1 MESLSTFFYSLP
13 RKINVIKMPTVVEQA
28 LRLPRLKRHHTRSLR
43 NEQLDDGIVDTL
55 VSLDGQPGWQIPQC
69 SRTDPQHK

>member
-13 RKINVIKMPTVVEQA
+13 RQINVIKMPTVAGQA
-28 LRLPRLKRHHTRSLR
+28 LPPRLKSHDTRSLR
-43 NEQLDDGIVDTL
+43 NEQLDHGIVDTL
-55 VSLDGQPGWQIPQC
+55 VSLDARPGWQIPQC